1 MLGKQTDIHLLT
13 KSNHFEPSRKLIFR
27 RCFPNFAKNLN
38 VRMHLSYVV
47 SIDRKCYVSHLVL
60 DFHYHAVNSEPMP
73 DLTLVQQQLVNS
85 SEIDDNEINQN

>member
-1 MLGKQTDIHLLT
+1 
-13 KSNHFEPSRKLIFR
+13 
-27 RCFPNFAKNLN
+27 
-38 VRMHLSYVV
+38 MHLSYVV